1 MFRLWAKEWKE
12 NHMLKDTV
20 IEVPGNDNRTK
31 KVFSGLELACH
42 EFDLPVP
49 IWLASN
55 IRDFQ
60 RTAKTRFTKDSFT
73 EEIPFDALEIQVIE
87 EDMG

>member
-49 IWLASN
+49 ICLASN